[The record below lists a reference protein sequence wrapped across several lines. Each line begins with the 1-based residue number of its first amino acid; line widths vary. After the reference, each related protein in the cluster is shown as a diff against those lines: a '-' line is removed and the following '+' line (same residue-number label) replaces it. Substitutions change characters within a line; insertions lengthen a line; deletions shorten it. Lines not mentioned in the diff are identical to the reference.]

1 MCKCHVA
8 TFQEYPF
15 TKRLNMKQSK
25 IWPHSKVDM
34 NERCFTL
41 GHRLR
46 LMYESKI
53 GLESW
58 AMHQYYNNLCCYGWV
73 LVYKISFAFSSFSS
87 FLFFPFKFQ
96 LQIHA
101 RCITVSYSIDM
112 DVMIWLISRFNGL
125 KLLFLSEDSN
135 DTL

>member
-1 MCKCHVA
+1 MWSLDGSQAMYDCHVA

-15 TKRLNMKQSK
+15 IKSSNMKQSK
-25 IWPHSKVDM
+25 IRLHSKVDM

-46 LMYESKI
+46 LMYKSKI

-58 AMHQYYNNLCCYGWV
+58 AMHQYYSNLCCYGWV
-73 LVYKISFAFSSFSS
+73 LVFFLLLFAFT
-87 FLFFPFKFQ
+87 FQ
-96 LQIHA
+96 PRIHA
-101 RCITVSYSIDM
+101 RCITVSYLIDR
-112 DVMIWLISRFNGL
+112 DAMIWSIARFNGL
-125 KLLFLSEDSN
+125 KLPFLSEDSN